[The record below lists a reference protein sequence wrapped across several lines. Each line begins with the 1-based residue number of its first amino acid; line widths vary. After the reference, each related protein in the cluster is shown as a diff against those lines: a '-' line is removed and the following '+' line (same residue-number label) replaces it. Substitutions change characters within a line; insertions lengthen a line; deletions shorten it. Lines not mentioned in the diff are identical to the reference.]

1 VRFADDQGMIA
12 SSESGLQRIMDSLN
26 TTAIKYEY
34 EYGMKINIKK
44 TKVMRVSKEGGDVN
58 IIINGPELEEVRS
71 FKFMMEDVKGK

>member
-1 VRFADDQGMIA
+1 MRFADDQGMIA